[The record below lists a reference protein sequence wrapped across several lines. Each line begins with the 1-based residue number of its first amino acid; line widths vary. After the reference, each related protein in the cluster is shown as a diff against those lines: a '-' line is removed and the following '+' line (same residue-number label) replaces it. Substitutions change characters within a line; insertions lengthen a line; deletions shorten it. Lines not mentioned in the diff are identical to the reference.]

1 MKLTITLIAAVLAAT
16 AIGVVAYDRSSSH
29 GDSPLMTSAAVH
41 TAIAANVGGYRIEAA
56 PQTVMSLARNRT
68 GCTLTDAVPAQTV
81 CDIAVAFPNVGADG
95 TVTFVISTDVPT
107 AGSGLR
113 FDLGS

>member
-1 MKLTITLIAAVLAAT
+1 
-16 AIGVVAYDRSSSH
+16 
-29 GDSPLMTSAAVH
+29 MTSAAVH